1 MSGNLAFLK
10 HVYFFKDL
18 DNRELRAIASVAH
31 TQTFPGGTYIFREGD
46 EAERFY
52 VLVNGWVGIYKV
64 SHSGEPNLL
73 TRQGPGHV
81 FGEMALVDDLPR
93 SASVVTETKVEVL
106 YLDRKDFVRLL
117 HENPSV
123 VQSVIRSLAAMIRN
137 SNESYVDDL
146 SERNKALEIAYEEL
160 KKTQDDLIRAE
171 RFSNLGKLVS
181 LIIHDLKNPISII
194 RGYGELLKIVADD
207 PVKLQGYASKI
218 VRESDRLNDFTREL
232 LDYSRGR
239 MRLEMAPYRVGTVFD
254 RIETLFKEDFFN
266 RNIGLLL
273 TGDRELVLYG
283 DLERVVRALSN
294 LVDNGRKALTDKS
307 GEVAVL
313 VDKESNV
320 EKQTIRFQVKDNG
333 EGIPTDS
340 LEKIFEPF
348 FSRSKGG
355 GTGLGMVSVKNIV
368 EAHGGTILVDST
380 LGQGT
385 TVTFRLPQKLEIN
398 EENL

>member
-1 MSGNLAFLK
+1 
-10 HVYFFKDL
+10 
-18 DNRELRAIASVAH
+18 
-31 TQTFPGGTYIFREGD
+31 
-46 EAERFY
+46 
-52 VLVNGWVGIYKV
+52 
-64 SHSGEPNLL
+64 
-73 TRQGPGHV
+73 
-81 FGEMALVDDLPR
+81 
-93 SASVVTETKVEVL
+93 
-106 YLDRKDFVRLL
+106 
-117 HENPSV
+117 
-123 VQSVIRSLAAMIRN
+123 MIRN